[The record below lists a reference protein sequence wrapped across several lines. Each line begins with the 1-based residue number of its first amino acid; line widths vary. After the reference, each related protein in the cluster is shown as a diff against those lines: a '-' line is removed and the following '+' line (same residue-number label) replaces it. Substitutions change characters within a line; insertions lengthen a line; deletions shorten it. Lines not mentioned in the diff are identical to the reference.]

1 MKPDVSHLR
10 AFGAPCA
17 IVEPKERLRK
27 LDDRASMCFFIGYK
41 YEGGGYRV
49 WDPKRR
55 VVVESKDIVFFED
68 GLPPPTLNEA
78 RLQQND
84 ADEPVAQPAP
94 DHILEPPTPP
104 DVPPTPQP
112 TTTPHIAEATPDPA
126 PDLTTTSDPTP
137 QPRIVVRLPGR
148 WMNRP
153 DAHPA
158 QAHGDSSA
166 RNDDDESEQ
175 DESDEEANAP
185 TRPVHDVSYVPDFP
199 VRTTR
204 SGLKRDGGG
213 GGSTMLVLDEAVH
226 PPIAFSAG
234 LPAGFSSRGCP
245 IPATC
250 VRRWPLPTPKAGRR
264 PWTEK

>member
-1 MKPDVSHLR
+1 
-10 AFGAPCA
+10 
-17 IVEPKERLRK
+17 
-27 LDDRASMCFFIGYK
+27 MCFFIGYK

-153 DAHPA
+153 EWVHRPSECARREHRVVGDADA
-158 QAHGDSSA
+158 II
-166 RNDDDESEQ
+166 
-175 DESDEEANAP
+175 
-185 TRPVHDVSYVPDFP
+185 PV
-199 VRTTR
+199 
-204 SGLKRDGGG
+204 L
-213 GGSTMLVLDEAVH
+213 
-226 PPIAFSAG
+226 
-234 LPAGFSSRGCP
+234 
-245 IPATC
+245 
-250 VRRWPLPTPKAGRR
+250 RRYSHQG
-264 PWTEK
+264 